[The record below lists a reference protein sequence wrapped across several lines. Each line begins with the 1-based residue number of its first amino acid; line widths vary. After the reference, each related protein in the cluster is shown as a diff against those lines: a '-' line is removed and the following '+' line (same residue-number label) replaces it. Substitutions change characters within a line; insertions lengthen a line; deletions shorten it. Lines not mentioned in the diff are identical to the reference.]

1 MSPFDA
7 PQTYFI
13 GKPAH
18 TWSISVRSATATNSK
33 SASDSTTV
41 QAPACG
47 YIQTLVSS
55 SSASFIQSSLDGDS
69 LSYSVMTRNV
79 LDEGV

>member
-13 GKPAH
+13 GNPAH
-18 TWSISVRSATATNSK
+18 TWSISVRSATNSK

-41 QAPACG
+41 QVPACG